1 MRSAPLAWCSAS
13 RHDGAVSALQT
24 ADARV
29 DDEQLPVEVEPP
41 LPAGFQLGS
50 WRVVR
55 TLGEGGMGRV
65 YLAEHTVIGRRAAI
79 KVLKR
84 ALSHNAMS
92 VERFFDEARA
102 VNSVHHEGIVDV
114 TDLFIAD
121 GQPCIVME
129 LLSGETLAARLIF
142 GPLSADVVGEIG
154 IAVAEALGAAH
165 AAGIVHRDLKPDN
178 IMLVSSS
185 PLRLKVLDFGVA
197 KLGTTL
203 RERGLTA
210 AGSIVGTPEFMAP
223 EQLAGTAVDHR
234 ADIYALGIVLFQM
247 LTGTLP
253 FAGTSFG
260 DWVVQ
265 HMTVPAPDVRQRA
278 PQVPRSLASLIAA
291 MLEKD
296 REARPASMAVVID
309 ALRAVTL
316 QANDDDDANDDDAY
330 NSGRARFPSRAI
342 AVAAV
347 AAVVLVAVA
356 GLASLQRPTSTPEHV
371 VETPATVTTA
381 VPAPETPLPT
391 IPSSAVPAPTP
402 AATLTPTP
410 IPTAA
415 PLPPKAPPT
424 RTRPART
431 ATPTP
436 TPAPS
441 SGPAAS
447 KPRTTSRSAVV
458 DPFAEDT

>member
-1 MRSAPLAWCSAS
+1 MAQHAGP
-13 RHDGAVSALQT
+13 RHDGPVSALQT

-29 DDEQLPVEVEPP
+29 DDAEPPAEVEPA

-50 WRVVR
+50 WRVLR
-55 TLGEGGMGRV
+55 ALGEGGMGRV

-102 VNSVHHEGIVDV
+102 VNSVHHDGIVDV
-114 TDLFIAD
+114 TDLFLVD

-129 LLSGETLAARLIF
+129 LLSGETLAARLAH
-142 GPLSADVVGEIG
+142 GPLSIDVVVEIG
-154 IAVAEALGAAH
+154 IAVADALGAAH

-210 AGSIVGTPEFMAP
+210 AGAIVGTPEFMAP

-234 ADIYALGIVLFQM
+234 ADVYALGIVLFQM

-253 FAGTSFG
+253 FAGRSFG

-265 HMTVPAPDVRQRA
+265 HMTVPAPDVRQRVA
-278 PQVPRSLASLIAA
+278 EVPRPLAALIAS

-296 REARPASMAVVID
+296 RDARPASMAVVID
-309 ALRAVTL
+309 ALRAAADT
-316 QANDDDDANDDDAY
+316 ANNAHNDEDRGA
-330 NSGRARFPSRAI
+330 SRALFPWRI
-342 AVAAV
+342 TVGVA
-347 AAVVLVAVA
+347 AAVVVVVS
-356 GLASLQRPTSTPEHV
+356 GLAAVLRAPADTAPQLPEATAAVVTPALNTTPPAPPAPPAPPLVDTEAPTPAPRPTPTPV
-371 VETPATVTTA
+371 PTPATV
-381 VPAPETPLPT
+381 AP
-391 IPSSAVPAPTP
+391 PSSTP
-402 AATLTPTP
+402 MSTTT
-410 IPTAA
+410 T
-415 PLPPKAPPT
+415 KAPPRG
-424 RTRPART
+424 RTPPRA
-431 ATPTP
+431 
-436 TPAPS
+436 PAP
-441 SGPAAS
+441 AA
-447 KPRTTSRSAVV
+447 KPRATSKSAVV
-458 DPFAEDT
+458 DPFAEDS

>member
-1 MRSAPLAWCSAS
+1 MALHSGS
-13 RHDGAVSALQT
+13 RHDGVVSALQT

-29 DDEQLPVEVEPP
+29 DAEPLLEVEPE
-41 LPAGFQLGS
+41 LPGGALLGS
-50 WRVVR
+50 WRVLR
-55 TLGEGGMGRV
+55 PLGEGGMGRV

-102 VNSVHHEGIVDV
+102 VNSVHHDGIVDV
-114 TDLFIAD
+114 TDLFIVD

-129 LLSGETLAARLIF
+129 LLSGETLAARMAH
-142 GPLSADVVGEIG
+142 GPLSTDVIIEIG
-154 IAVAEALGAAH
+154 IAAAEALGAAH

-210 AGSIVGTPEFMAP
+210 AGAIVGTPEFMAP

-234 ADIYALGIVLFQM
+234 ADVYALGIVLFQM

-253 FAGTSFG
+253 FAGRSFG

-278 PQVPRSLASLIAA
+278 AQVPGPLASLIAS

-296 REARPASMAVVID
+296 RDARPASMAIVVD
-309 ALRAVTL
+309 ALRAATHDDVPATL
-316 QANDDDDANDDDAY
+316 DRRGD
-330 NSGRARFPSRAI
+330 FPAPRSKPWP
-342 AVAAV
+342 AAV
-347 AAVVLVAVA
+347 AAAAVVVVVVVAMASLLGRAGKPPTVPESTAVVTPAVA
-356 GLASLQRPTSTPEHV
+356 EPVPPPPSVAPMPE
-371 VETPATVTTA
+371 
-381 VPAPETPLPT
+381 
-391 IPSSAVPAPTP
+391 P
-402 AATLTPTP
+402 AAAMP
-410 IPTAA
+410 
-415 PLPPKAPPT
+415 
-424 RTRPART
+424 
-431 ATPTP
+431 TPTP
-436 TPAPS
+436 TPTPTPPESSPS
-441 SGPAAS
+441 KPAATTTKPPRVRAPATPAAKARPTS
-447 KPRTTSRSAVV
+447 KSAVV
-458 DPFAEDT
+458 DPFAEDS